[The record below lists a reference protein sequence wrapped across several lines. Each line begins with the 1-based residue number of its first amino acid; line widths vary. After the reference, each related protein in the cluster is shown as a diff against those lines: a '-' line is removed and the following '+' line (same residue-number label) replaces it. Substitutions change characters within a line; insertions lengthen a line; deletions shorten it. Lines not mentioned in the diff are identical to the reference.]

1 MNLYL
6 VLLVGYAALLVGLG
20 FGIGRRTRQ
29 AADFFVAGRRL
40 GPGLLF
46 ATMLAANIGAGSTV
60 GATGLGYRDGIAAW
74 WWVGSTAIGTAVLAF
89 WVGPALRRASQ
100 RLDLHTVGDYLEHR
114 YGLTVRAVAAV
125 ILGLA
130 SLAILAGQLI
140 ALAWVLDVTA
150 GVPKTLGCLIGG
162 LVVTGYFSAGGLS
175 ASVWVNLA
183 QLTVKLVGLGIAVP
197 FAVREAG
204 GWPGSWSVLPADAG
218 YWGFWR
224 NAGSGWPLLMLL
236 GPAFAVS
243 PGLLQKVYGARDD
256 AAARRGAGATALAL
270 LLYAWVP
277 PFLGILARSRFPD
290 LASPEL
296 ALPMLLR
303 HAVPPAVGGLGLA
316 AVFSAEMSAADAV
329 LFMLST
335 SIAQD
340 LYRRFFNPDASDA
353 RLLAAARLTAYL
365 SGGAAIALAI
375 MLPNVI
381 GALSVFYT
389 LLTVSLFVPILGGL
403 LSRGAGTAEALAAI
417 ALGLA
422 GALAVHLATSGPG
435 QGALTPAG
443 VGTLAAAAG
452 FIATRLLRSQ
462 RAMRPSRIS

>member
-6 VLLVGYAALLVGLG
+6 VLLIGYSALLVGLG
-20 FGIGRRTRQ
+20 LWIGRRTRQ

-74 WWVGSTAIGTAVLAF
+74 WWVGSTAIGSAALAF
-89 WVGPALRRASQ
+89 WVGPAIRRESQ
-100 RLDLHTVGDYLEHR
+100 RLDLRTVGDYLEHR
-114 YGLTVRAVAAV
+114 YGLSVRAVAAV

-140 ALAWVLDVTA
+140 ALAWVLEVTV
-150 GVPKTLGCLIGG
+150 GVPKTVGCLIGG
-162 LVVTGYFSAGGLS
+162 LVVTAYFSAGGLS
-175 ASVWVNLA
+175 ASVWVNVV
-183 QLTVKLVGLGIAVP
+183 QLTVKLVGLGLAVP
-197 FAVREAG
+197 FAIRGVG
-204 GWPGSWSVLPADAG
+204 GWPGVLSMQPSNSG
-218 YWGFWR
+218 YWDFWQ
-224 NAGSGWPLLMLL
+224 NAGSGWPLLLLL

-256 AAARRGAGATALAL
+256 AAARLGAGATALAL

-277 PFLGILARSRFPD
+277 PLLGILARSRFPD

-303 HAVPPAVGGLGLA
+303 HSVPPAIGGLGLA

-340 LYRRFFNPDASDA
+340 LYKRFLNPAASDA
-353 RLLAAARLTAYL
+353 RLLAAVRSTAYL
-365 SGGAAIALAI
+365 SGCAAIALAI
-375 MLPNVI
+375 NLPNVI

-389 LLTVSLFVPILGGL
+389 LLTVSLFVPIVGGL
-403 LSRGAGTAEALAAI
+403 CLRGAGAAEALSAI
-417 ALGLA
+417 ALGLT
-422 GALAVHLATSGPG
+422 GALAVHLATLGRGPG
-435 QGALTPAG
+435 VLTPAG

-452 FIATRLLRSQ
+452 FILTRLLRAHW
-462 RAMRPSRIS
+462 RVKP

>member
-1 MNLYL
+1 VNLHL
-6 VLLVGYAALLVGLG
+6 VVLIGYSALLVGLG
-20 FGIGRRTRQ
+20 LWMGRRTHH

-74 WWVGSTAIGTAVLAF
+74 WWVGSTAIGSAVLAF
-89 WVGPALRRASQ
+89 WVGPAIRRESQ
-100 RLDLHTVGDYLEHR
+100 RLDLRTVGDYLEYR
-114 YGLTVRAVAAV
+114 YGLSVRAVVAV

-130 SLAILAGQLI
+130 SLAILAGQVI
-140 ALAWVLDVTA
+140 ALAWVLEVTV
-150 GVPKTLGCLIGG
+150 GVPKAVGCLIGG

-175 ASVWVNLA
+175 ASVWVNVV
-183 QLTVKLVGLGIAVP
+183 QLTVKLVGLGLAVP
-197 FAVREAG
+197 FALREVG
-204 GWPGSWSVLPADAG
+204 GWPGVLSAQPGDFG
-218 YWGFWR
+218 YWDFWQ
-224 NAGSGWPLLMLL
+224 NAGSGWPLLLLL

-256 AAARRGAGATALAL
+256 AAARLGAGAAALAL
-270 LLYAWVP
+270 LLYAWIP
-277 PFLGILARSRFPD
+277 PLLGIMARSRFPD

-303 HAVPPAVGGLGLA
+303 HSVPPAIGALGLA

-340 LYRRFFNPDASDA
+340 LYKRFFNPDASDA
-353 RLLAAARLTAYL
+353 RLLAAVRSTAYL
-365 SGGAAIALAI
+365 SGCAAIALAI
-375 MLPNVI
+375 ILPNVI

-403 LSRGAGTAEALAAI
+403 CIRRAGSPEALSAI

-422 GALAVHLATSGPG
+422 GALAVHVATSGRG
-435 QGALTPAG
+435 QGVLTPAG

-452 FIATRLLRSQ
+452 FIIARLFRSDW
-462 RAMRPSRIS
+462 RVRPGPVP

>member
-1 MNLYL
+1 MSLYL
-6 VLLVGYAALLVGLG
+6 VLLVGYAGLLVGLG
-20 FGIGRRTRQ
+20 LGIGRRTRQ

-60 GATGLGYRDGIAAW
+60 GATGLGYRDGVAAW
-74 WWVGSTAIGTAVLAF
+74 WWVGSTAIGSTVLAF

-100 RLDLHTVGDYLEHR
+100 RLGLHTVGDYLEHR
-114 YGLTVRAVAAV
+114 YGPTVRAVEAA
-125 ILGLA
+125 ILGVA

-140 ALAWVLDVTA
+140 ALAWVLEVTV
-150 GVPKTLGCLIGG
+150 GVPRTLGCLIGG
-162 LVVTGYFSAGGLS
+162 LVITGYFGAGGLS

-197 FAVREAG
+197 FAWRQAG
-204 GWPGSWSVLPADAG
+204 GWGAPLSVLPADAA
-218 YWGFWR
+218 YWGFWQ
-224 NAGSGWPLLMLL
+224 NNGSGWPLLMLL

-256 AAARRGAGATALAL
+256 AAARLGAGATALAL
-270 LLYAWVP
+270 LLYACVP
-277 PFLGILARSRFPD
+277 PLLGILARSRFPD

-303 HAVPPAVGGLGLA
+303 HSVPPAIGALGLA

-340 LYRRFFNPDASDA
+340 LYRRFLNPNASDA
-353 RLLAAARLTAYL
+353 RLLAAARWTAYL
-365 SGGAAIALAI
+365 SGGAAIVLAT

-389 LLTVSLFVPILGGL
+389 LLTVSLFVPIVGGL
-403 LSRGAGTAEALAAI
+403 LIRGAGTAEALVAI
-417 ALGLA
+417 ALGLT
-422 GALAVHLATSGPG
+422 GALAVHLATPGGG
-435 QGALTPAG
+435 QGAFTPAC

-452 FIATRLLRSQ
+452 FIATRLLRSDW
-462 RAMRPSRIS
+462 RIKP

>member
-6 VLLVGYAALLVGLG
+6 VLLVGYSALLVGIG
-20 FGIGRRTRQ
+20 IGIGRRTRR
-29 AADFFVAGRRL
+29 ASDFFVAGRRL

-74 WWVGSTAIGTAVLAF
+74 WWVGSTAIGSAVLAF
-89 WVGPALRRASQ
+89 WVGPALRRVSQ
-100 RLDLHTVGDYLEHR
+100 RLDLHTVGDYLEYR
-114 YGLTVRAVAAV
+114 YGPAVRVAEAV

-140 ALAWVLDVTA
+140 ALAWVLEVTV
-150 GVPKTLGCLIGG
+150 GVPKALGCLIGG
-162 LVVTGYFSAGGLS
+162 LVVTGYFSVGGLS
-175 ASVWVNLA
+175 AAVWVNVA

-197 FAVREAG
+197 FALREAG
-204 GWPGSWSVLPADAG
+204 GWPGPSSVLAADAG
-218 YWGFWR
+218 YWGFWH

-236 GPAFAVS
+236 APAFAVS
-243 PGLLQKVYGARDD
+243 PGLLQKIYGARDD
-256 AAARRGAGATALAL
+256 AAARLGAGATALAL
-270 LLYAWVP
+270 LLYSWVP
-277 PFLGILARSRFPD
+277 PLLGILARSRFPD

-303 HAVPPAVGGLGLA
+303 HSVPPVIGGLGLA

-340 LYRRFFNPDASDA
+340 LYKRFFNPDASDA

-375 MLPNVI
+375 TLGNVI

-403 LSRGAGTAEALAAI
+403 LIRGAGTAEALAAI
-417 ALGLA
+417 ALGLTS
-422 GALAVHLATSGPG
+422 ALAVHLTTSSRGE
-435 QGALTPAG
+435 GALTPAC

-452 FIATRLLRSQ
+452 FITTRLLRFYS
-462 RAMRPSRIS
+462 RTKPSPIS

>member
-6 VLLVGYAALLVGLG
+6 LVLAGYSALLVGLG
-20 FGIGRRTRQ
+20 LGLGRRTRR

-74 WWVGSTAIGTAVLAF
+74 WWVGSTAIGSAALAF
-89 WVGPALRRASQ
+89 WVGPALRRVSQ
-100 RLDLHTVGDYLEHR
+100 RLDLRTVGDYLEHR
-114 YGLTVRAVAAV
+114 YGPSVRAVAAV

-140 ALAWVLDVTA
+140 ALAWVLNVTVA
-150 GVPKTLGCLIGG
+150 VPKTVGCLIGG
-162 LVVTGYFSAGGLS
+162 LVVTAYFSAGGLS
-175 ASVWVNLA
+175 ASVWVNVA
-183 QLTVKLVGLGIAVP
+183 QLTVKLVGLGLAVP
-197 FAVREAG
+197 FAIGGVG
-204 GWPGSWSVLPADAG
+204 GWPGVLSAPPPNPG
-218 YWGFWR
+218 YWDFWQ
-224 NAGSGWPLLMLL
+224 NAGSGWPLLLLL

-256 AAARRGAGATALAL
+256 AAARLGAGATALAL

-277 PFLGILARSRFPD
+277 PLLGILARSRFPD

-303 HAVPPAVGGLGLA
+303 HSVPPAIGGLGLA

-340 LYRRFFNPDASDA
+340 LYKRFLNPAASDA
-353 RLLAAARLTAYL
+353 RLLAAVRSTAYL

-375 MLPNVI
+375 ALPNVI

-389 LLTVSLFVPILGGL
+389 LLTVSLFVPIVGGL
-403 LSRGAGTAEALAAI
+403 CLRRAGTAEALAAI
-417 ALGLA
+417 ALGLT
-422 GALAVHLATSGPG
+422 GALSLHLATPG
-435 QGALTPAG
+435 RGAGVLTPAG
-443 VGTLAAAAG
+443 VGTMAAAAG
-452 FIATRLLRSQ
+452 FILTRLLRSHG
-462 RAMRPSRIS
+462 RVKP